1 MWAGSWRWTF
11 DALLIAGILCAAWAS
26 WRLPETANIQGRTPL
41 KLGPS
46 LRLALTTPQTGVS
59 SFAAPGVMASVAPS
73 TPGWR
78 RHVPLA
84 FYAVALTVLLVALA
98 KPQTTVAVPA
108 ERASIMLTT
117 DYSGS
122 MQSTDV
128 APTRLAAARAA
139 AERFLK
145 QVPSKVRVGLV
156 AFNQS
161 ARLIESPSTDRDAIR
176 AALATLRPSGGTA
189 TGEALAV
196 SLEALSRE
204 DDATG
209 ARAPA
214 AIVLLSDGNSVTG
227 RPPELLAI
235 RAKEL
240 KIPIYTVTLGTAQGT
255 IQVTNAKGVTQTRA
269 VPPDPVESRAVAQLS
284 GGRAYTADTAR
295 DLSAVYQQLGSRI
308 GTRREP
314 REITAAFSGGALALL
329 AVGAGLSLV
338 WFRRLV

>member
-1 MWAGSWRWTF
+1 MSFGQPTYLL
-11 DALLIAGILCAAWAS
+11 ALLLVPLGLLAYREHERSRRAAA
-26 WRLPETANIQGRTPL
+26 A
-41 KLGPS
+41 
-46 LRLALTTPQTGVS
+46 A
-59 SFAAPGVMASVAPS
+59 FAAPGVMASVAPS
-73 TPGWR
+73 RPGWR

-84 FYAVALTVLLVALA
+84 VYGVALVVLDFALA
-98 KPQTTVAVPA
+98 KPQTTIAVPV

-145 QVPSKVRVGLV
+145 QVPANVRVGLV

-161 ARLIESPSTDRDAIR
+161 ARLIESPSTDRPAVR
-176 AALATLRPSGGTA
+176 NALATLQPSGGTA

-196 SLEALSRE
+196 AIAALTSQK
-204 DDATG
+204 DGTG
-209 ARAPA
+209 TRPPA
-214 AIVLLSDGNSVTG
+214 AIVLLSDGKSVKG
-227 RPPELLAI
+227 RPPTDLAR

-240 KIPIYTVTLGTAQGT
+240 KIPIYTVTLGTPQGT
-255 IQVTNAKGVTQTRA
+255 IQVTRSNGTVETRP
-269 VPPDPVESRAVAQLS
+269 VPPDPVESQAVARLS
-284 GGRAYTADTAR
+284 GGKAYTADTAK

-308 GTRREP
+308 GTRKEK
-314 REITAAFSGGALALL
+314 REISAAFSGGALGLLL
-329 AVGAGLSLV
+329 AGAGLSLL

>member
-1 MWAGSWRWTF
+1 MSFGQPIY
-11 DALLIAGILCAAWAS
+11 L
-26 WRLPETANIQGRTPL
+26 
-41 KLGPS
+41 
-46 LRLALTTPQTGVS
+46 LALVLVPLGLLAYREHERRRRAAAAA
-59 SFAAPGVMASVAPS
+59 FAAPGVMASVAPS

-84 FYAVALTVLLVALA
+84 VYGVALAVLVVALA
-98 KPQTTVAVPA
+98 KPQTTIAVPV

-128 APTRLAAARAA
+128 APTRLAAARVA

-145 QVPSKVRVGLV
+145 QVPANVRVGLV

-176 AALATLRPSGGTA
+176 SALATLQPSGGTA

-196 SLEALSRE
+196 AIAALTSQK
-204 DDATG
+204 DGTG
-209 ARAPA
+209 TRPPA
-214 AIVLLSDGNSVTG
+214 AIVLLSDGKSVKG
-227 RPPELLAI
+227 RPPTVLAQ

-240 KIPIYTVTLGTAQGT
+240 KIPIYTVTLGTPQGT
-255 IQVTNAKGVTQTRA
+255 IQVRRSNGAVETRA
-269 VPPDPVESRAVAQLS
+269 VPPDPVESQAVARLS
-284 GGRAYTADTAR
+284 GGKAYTADTAK
-295 DLSAVYQQLGSRI
+295 DLSVVYQQLGSRI
-308 GTRREP
+308 GTRKEK
-314 REITAAFSGGALALL
+314 REISAAFSGGALGLVL
-329 AVGAGLSLV
+329 AGAGLSLL